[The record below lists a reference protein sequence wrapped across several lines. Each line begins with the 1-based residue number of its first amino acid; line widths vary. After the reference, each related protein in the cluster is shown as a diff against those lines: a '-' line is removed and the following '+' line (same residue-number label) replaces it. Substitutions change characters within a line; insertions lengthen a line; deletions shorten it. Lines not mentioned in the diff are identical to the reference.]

1 MTTSNTARPAQK
13 SKTKINLLLDIGLL
27 LVFLILFEVHATGIA
42 LHEWLGVA
50 IGAAVTAHIVLHW
63 DWVVAVTKR
72 FFSTNGTAR
81 LNYILNVALFIAF
94 TAILFSGLMISESIL
109 PMLGIEASHAS
120 FWKWLHH
127 TAPNITLLLTALHV
141 ALHRNWIV
149 NVFKRYVFAT
159 GQKEHRQ
166 PAAPLATETEVK
178 Q

>member
-1 MTTSNTARPAQK
+1 MTTLHTAKPAQK
-13 SKTKINLLLDIGLL
+13 NKTKINVLLDIGLL

-42 LHEWLGVA
+42 LHEWLGIA
-50 IGAAVTAHIVLHW
+50 IGIAITTHIVLHW
-63 DWVVAVTKR
+63 DWVVTVTKR
-72 FFSTNGTAR
+72 FFQTTNGQAR

-94 TAILFSGLMISESIL
+94 TAVVFSGLMISESIL

-141 ALHRNWIV
+141 ALHRNWII
-149 NVFKRYVFAT
+149 NAFKRYIFVS
-159 GQKEHRQ
+159 GQKEQRQ

-178 Q
+178 